1 MTKIKHRFIHHQIAP
16 DTETLIIG
24 TFNPDIRENPA
35 EFFYSRS
42 KNYLWTLVPI
52 ALGDDNLKGKTK
64 PEKIAFIKKH
74 KIDFIDLI
82 SEIEVQDNEKLNY
95 TDTLI
100 DGKVTKWAK
109 IKEEISKL
117 QHLKRIGF
125 TRRTFAKVPNIQKK
139 IEEVKHHADQK
150 GIIFQF
156 LTTPAR
162 FYNQRKQEEW
172 DLFLK

>member
-1 MTKIKHRFIHHQIAP
+1 MTKIKHRFINHQINP
-16 DTETLIIG
+16 STETLIIG

-35 EFFYSRS
+35 EFFYGRN
-42 KNYLWTLVPI
+42 KNYLWTLLPT
-52 ALGDDNLKGKTK
+52 AFEESNLKGKRK

-100 DGKVTKWAK
+100 DGKVTEWTK
-109 IKEEISKL
+109 IIEAISKL

-125 TRRTFAKVPNIQKK
+125 TRRTFARVPNIKQQL
-139 IEEVKHHADQK
+139 EEVKKHADQN
-150 GIIFQF
+150 GILFRF

-162 FYNQRKQEEW
+162 FYNQQKQEEW
-172 DLFLK
+172 SHFFK